1 VGANVEIFVLSTA
14 GFVAGQNIIIAGP
27 ANFKVVSVD
36 SPTSIT
42 GEFLGLAGDLAPA
55 AIISY
60 GAEVT
65 IAGQPGQAG
74 VAGQDGYTQTT
85 SAFQVPSVGQNV
97 TIPVWNSSCFAQ
109 GQNVIVGGV
118 SNSYGSGTGSANFI
132 VASINGPTSIT
143 LTFLGYPNDVPAG
156 TTFNSD
162 ATVTSAG
169 SAGSNA
175 YTTVAAQFVIPS
187 IGSSVSVQVADN
199 RWMQLTQNVFV
210 AGPANFRVV
219 SKTGTGTVLLTFL
232 GYTNDLAP
240 GNAIPNGTGVSPGG
254 NQPVSTTVNNFYGKG
269 NAATHS
275 DASNFVIPLAF
286 ATIVLTSAAATITLP
301 VAGKWLLFTNAVF
314 GLSGSD
320 GGSTA
325 VVSSKLARTNNT
337 PGDIV
342 NSQLDFQVGLG
353 SAGTISNDNIG
364 GVGGVFYQGSAGD
377 VLALQVQSTI
387 APSSGVFCITYAS
400 IVAIQIG

>member
-1 VGANVEIFVLSTA
+1 
-14 GFVAGQNIIIAGP
+14 
-27 ANFKVVSVD
+27 
-36 SPTSIT
+36 
-42 GEFLGLAGDLAPA
+42 
-55 AIISY
+55 
-60 GAEVT
+60 
-65 IAGQPGQAG
+65 
-74 VAGQDGYTQTT
+74 
-85 SAFQVPSVGQNV
+85 
-97 TIPVWNSSCFAQ
+97 
-109 GQNVIVGGV
+109 
-118 SNSYGSGTGSANFI
+118 
-132 VASINGPTSIT
+132 
-143 LTFLGYPNDVPAG
+143 
-156 TTFNSD
+156 
-162 ATVTSAG
+162 
-169 SAGSNA
+169 
-175 YTTVAAQFVIPS
+175 
-187 IGSSVSVQVADN
+187 
-199 RWMQLTQNVFV
+199 
-210 AGPANFRVV
+210 
-219 SKTGTGTVLLTFL
+219 LTFL

-240 GNAIPNGTGVSPGG
+240 GNAIPSGTGVSPGG